1 VRGRRRPLLAAGT
14 GLAVI
19 GALGAFSAGRTFG
32 APVALGTPVI
42 LGTSVTP
49 SAPGADRPGYAPVTI
64 GHDLVFPADHGS
76 HPAFRTEWWYITGWL
91 TARGGEAPGGEPLG
105 FQITF
110 FRSRP
115 DLTGDNPSAF
125 TPGQLII
132 VHCALSD
139 PRRGRLWQDQ
149 RVRRAGM
156 GLAAAEPGDTHVW
169 ADDWSLARKTP
180 PNGTAAAADAPYVAN
195 LVAEDFSLQLEF
207 TPTQAPMLNGSR
219 GYSRKGPAAESA
231 SYYYSIPHLRVSGR
245 VTRGV
250 GGRAEAVAGEAWLDH
265 EWSSEYLDSRAVG
278 WDWIGIDLDD
288 GAALMA
294 FRIRGEDGGTRWAGG
309 TLRDSAGR
317 TEPLDTAD
325 VAFTAMRWWRSPQTG
340 IRYPI
345 EWSVRAGSRQLVLKP
360 LMDDQ
365 ENDTRFSTGAIY
377 WEGAVRAYSD
387 SREVGRGYL
396 ELTGYGEK
404 LKLR

>member
-1 VRGRRRPLLAAGT
+1 LLAAGACLSAL
-14 GLAVI
+14 GALAALAALGALGTR
-19 GALGAFSAGRTFG
+19 GALGADGAPSAGGTSG
-32 APVALGTPVI
+32 ALG
-42 LGTSVTP
+42 
-49 SAPGADRPGYAPVTI
+49 ADHPGYAPVTI
-64 GHDLVFPADHGS
+64 GRDLVFPADYGS
-76 HPAFRTEWWYITGWL
+76 HPAYRTEWWYITGWL
-91 TARGGEAPGGEPLG
+91 TAPTGEDLG

-110 FRSRP
+110 FRTRP
-115 DLTGDNPSAF
+115 DLAGGNPSAF
-125 TPGQLII
+125 TPTQLII
-132 VHCALSD
+132 VHSALSD

-156 GLAAAEPGDTHVW
+156 GLAAAETGDTHVW
-169 ADDWSLARKTP
+169 ADDWSLVRERPT
-180 PNGTAAAADAPYVAN
+180 NGAPAAADAPYAAN

-207 TPTQAPMLNGSR
+207 TPTQAPMLNGAR

-231 SYYYSIPHLRVSGR
+231 SYYYSIPHLRVTGR
-245 VTRGV
+245 VARGA
-250 GGRAEAVAGEAWLDH
+250 GARAESVAGEAWLDH

-294 FRIRGEDGGTRWAGG
+294 FRIRGENGETRWAGG
-309 TLRDSAGR
+309 TLRDAAGR
-317 TEPLDTAD
+317 TSPLDTAD
-325 VAFTAMRWWRSPQTG
+325 VAFTARRWWQSPQTG

-345 EWSVRAGSRQLVLKP
+345 EWSVRAGSRQIILKP

-377 WEGAVRAYSD
+377 WEGAVRAYAD
-387 SREVGRGYL
+387 SRPVGRGYL

-404 LKLR
+404 LQLR